1 MRHPFLIPHATWA
14 RIYALGALGRVAE
27 AIDAMESLGMTL
39 DELGPAGDRYR
50 PVLDNF
56 RGWISTATGRTED
69 AHAYHRRAVDLS
81 GRFTEPRHHA
91 LLDLSLAA
99 VEQEDANT
107 ARAWLAQVEVPPDN
121 AGAMAWHQRHRQRLL
136 EARVALIEGDPASAA
151 PLATWV
157 RDDAAR
163 RGARR
168 ATVQAE
174 VVQHLAA
181 ARTGSADDVAIDATV
196 DALDGLAR
204 LEAWRLTARLAAA
217 TGRADLWATAE
228 RYAELLAA
236 ACGSD
241 ADRVRGWT
249 KSELARLRV

>member
-1 MRHPFLIPHATWA
+1 MI
-14 RIYALGALGRVAE
+14 
-27 AIDAMESLGMTL
+27 L
-39 DELGPAGDRYR
+39 DELGPAGDRFR

-56 RGWISTATGRTED
+56 WGWILAAIGRTDD
-69 AHAYHRRAVDLS
+69 AHAHHRRAVDHA

-91 LLDLSLAA
+91 LFDLALAA
-99 VEQEDANT
+99 VEQEDAAT
-107 ARAWLAQVEVPPDN
+107 ARAWLAQVEVPPDD

-136 EARVALIEGDPASAA
+136 EARVALLEGDHRAAA

-168 ATVQAE
+168 AVVQAE

-181 ARTGSADDVAIDATV
+181 APTGSVDDGAIEATV
-196 DALDGLAR
+196 ASLDGLAR
-204 LEAWRLTARLAAA
+204 LEAWRLTARLASA
-217 TGRADLWATAE
+217 TGRTDLWATAE

-236 ACGSD
+236 TCGPD
-241 ADRVRGWT
+241 ADRVRAWMR
-249 KSELARLRV
+249 SELTRLRD